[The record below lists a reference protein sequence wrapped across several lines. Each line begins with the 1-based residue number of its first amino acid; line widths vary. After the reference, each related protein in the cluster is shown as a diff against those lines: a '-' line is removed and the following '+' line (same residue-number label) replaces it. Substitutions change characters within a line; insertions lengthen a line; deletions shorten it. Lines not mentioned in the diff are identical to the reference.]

1 MNDDNEDEV
10 SAQDL
15 PAVRSAQAPL
25 NAALRRE
32 LRARAHD
39 LKPVVMIGD
48 AGLTPTVAAEI
59 NRSLDSHEL
68 IKIRVSGAERDDR
81 DELFGAICERTG
93 AAPVQHIG
101 KMLVVYRENT
111 RRRAEEAE
119 RARRQAIQDSRARAS
134 RPRKPGGGFRPGA
147 APGRPPARWEK
158 SAQPGMR
165 SRDGGAGQR
174 GADAS
179 RQRGADASRQRD
191 GAGMGSR
198 PAGGKRPLG
207 AASRSRVVV
216 PYERVAK
223 VKAAAPKPA
232 YGGQNTPRRPPPRGI
247 GDPDRVGLIRIQS
260 YEEIEEA
267 GIRPGER
274 QGPRGTRR
282 DALKRPTTARKS
294 GPKKSSP
301 RPSATGNRSA
311 RRAAAAADGPP
322 AGARRG
328 ARRSR

>member
-1 MNDDNEDEV
+1 MNDENEDDV
-10 SAQDL
+10 SAKDL

-32 LRARAHD
+32 LRARAHA

-48 AGLTPTVAAEI
+48 SGLTPTVAAEI

-81 DELFGAICERTG
+81 DGLLEAICERTG
-93 AAPVQHIG
+93 AAAVQHIG

-119 RARRQAIQDSRARAS
+119 KARRQAIQDSRARAS
-134 RPRKPGGGFRPGA
+134 RPRKPGGGRPGA

-158 SAQPGMR
+158 SEQSGMR
-165 SRDGGAGQR
+165 SRDGAG
-174 GADAS
+174 S
-179 RQRGADASRQRD
+179 RQRDDFAPRSRD

-223 VKAAAPKPA
+223 VKAGAPKPA
-232 YGGQNTPRRPPPRGI
+232 YGGQNTPRRPPPRGT
-247 GDPDRVGLIRIQS
+247 GEADRVGPIRIQS
-260 YEEIEEA
+260 FDEIEEA

-274 QGPRGTRR
+274 QFPRGTRR
-282 DALKRPTTARKS
+282 DGLKRPTTARKS
-294 GPKKSSP
+294 SPKKASP

-311 RRAAAAADGPP
+311 RRAAAAAGGPP
-322 AGARRG
+322 PGARRG